1 MKPIVQHSSREGFVI
16 IITLVLLLV
25 MTTMGIGL
33 FYETKKTASQVR
45 SNNNNSETLY
55 SAESCIA
62 EAKRWLN
69 AEKEIRT
76 PCEGFAEG
84 SVCKVIGEKY
94 MGDSPIRI
102 DSSVTS
108 DSRLSTHYY
117 RCEVIR
123 LSTVSTETEG
133 GSVSGSGSGDG
144 EEGYDVSDD
153 AGTGVIISNISYY
166 KIRSK
171 ACVTS
176 SGSCDSDNPNV
187 TIVEEIVKIN

>member
-1 MKPIVQHSSREGFVI
+1 MKHIAQNSTREGFVI
-16 IITLVLLLV
+16 VITLVLLLV

-123 LSTVSTETEG
+123 LSTVSTE
-133 GSVSGSGSGDG
+133 VSGATGSSGDG

>member
-1 MKPIVQHSSREGFVI
+1 MKHIAQNSTREGFVI
-16 IITLVLLLV
+16 VITLVLLLV

-123 LSTVSTETEG
+123 LSTVSTE
-133 GSVSGSGSGDG
+133 VSGATGSSGDG

-176 SGSCDSDNPNV
+176 SGSCESDNPNV

>member
-1 MKPIVQHSSREGFVI
+1 MKNIAQQSSREGFVI
-16 IITLVLLLV
+16 VITLVLLLV

-45 SNNNNSETLY
+45 SNNSNSETLY

-62 EAKRWLN
+62 EARRWLDR
-69 AEKEIRT
+69 ERESRM
-76 PCEGFAEG
+76 PCESSPEG
-84 SVCKVIGEKY
+84 LVCRTIGEKY
-94 MGDSPIRI
+94 MSDSSARV

-108 DSRLSTHYY
+108 DSRLSPHYY
-117 RCEVIR
+117 KCEVIR
-123 LSTVSTETEG
+123 LSTVSTE
-133 GSVSGSGSGDG
+133 VSGATGSSGDG

-153 AGTGVIISNISYY
+153 VGTGVIISNISYY

-176 SGSCDSDNPNV
+176 SSSCDSDNPNV

>member
-1 MKPIVQHSSREGFVI
+1 MK
-16 IITLVLLLV
+16 L
-25 MTTMGIGL
+25 
-33 FYETKKTASQVR
+33 KKQANQVR

-62 EAKRWLN
+62 EAKRWLD
-69 AEKEIRT
+69 AERETRT
-76 PCEGFAEG
+76 PCESDTKG

-102 DSSVTS
+102 DSGVTS
-108 DSRLSTHYY
+108 DSRLSAHYY
-117 RCEVIR
+117 RCEIIR
-123 LSTVSTETEG
+123 LSTVSTE
-133 GSVSGSGSGDG
+133 VSGATGSSGDG
-144 EEGYDVSDD
+144 EEEYDVSDD
-153 AGTGVIISNISYY
+153 VGTGVIISNISYY

-171 ACVTS
+171 ACVST

>member
-1 MKPIVQHSSREGFVI
+1 MRCTVQNSTREGFVI

-62 EAKRWLN
+62 EARHWLDR
-69 AEKEIRT
+69 ERESGI
-76 PCEGFAEG
+76 PCESSTAG
-84 SVCKVIGEKY
+84 SVCRTIGEKY
-94 MGDSPIRI
+94 MSDSSARI
-102 DSSVTS
+102 DSSVTG
-108 DSRLSTHYY
+108 DSRLSVHYY
-117 RCEVIR
+117 KCEVIR
-123 LSTVSTETEG
+123 LSTVSTE
-133 GSVSGSGSGDG
+133 VSGATGSSGDG

>member
-1 MKPIVQHSSREGFVI
+1 MKHIAQNSTREGFVI
-16 IITLVLLLV
+16 VITLVLLLV

-33 FYETKKTASQVR
+33 FYETKKTANQVR

-62 EAKRWLN
+62 EARRWLDR
-69 AEKEIRT
+69 ERESRV
-76 PCEGFAEG
+76 PCESKSVG
-84 SVCKVIGEKY
+84 SVCKTIGDKH
-94 MGDSPIRI
+94 MSDDSART

-123 LSTVSTETEG
+123 LSTVSTEASGAT
-133 GSVSGSGSGDG
+133 GSSGDG

-153 AGTGVIISNISYY
+153 VGTGVIISNISYY

-176 SGSCDSDNPNV
+176 SSSCDSDNPNV

>member
-1 MKPIVQHSSREGFVI
+1 MKHIAQNSTREGFVI
-16 IITLVLLLV
+16 VITLVLLLV

-33 FYETKKTASQVR
+33 FYETKKTANQVR

-69 AEKEIRT
+69 VEKEIRT
-76 PCEGFAEG
+76 PCEGFTEG

-102 DSSVTS
+102 DSSVSS
-108 DSRLSTHYY
+108 DSRLSAHYY
-117 RCEVIR
+117 RCEITR
-123 LSTVSTETEG
+123 LSTVSTEVEG
-133 GSVSGSGSGDG
+133 GGGGSGDG
-144 EEGYDVSDD
+144 EEEYDFSDD
-153 AGTGVIISNISYY
+153 SSAEVVVSNISYY

-171 ACVTS
+171 ACVST
-176 SGSCDSDNPNV
+176 SGSCDSDNPNI

>member
-1 MKPIVQHSSREGFVI
+1 MRCTVQNSTREGFVI

-62 EAKRWLN
+62 EARHWLDR
-69 AEKEIRT
+69 ERESGV
-76 PCEGFAEG
+76 PCESSTVG
-84 SVCKVIGEKY
+84 SVCRTIGEKY
-94 MGDSPIRI
+94 MSDSSARI
-102 DSSVTS
+102 DSETS
-108 DSRLSTHYY
+108 DSRLSAHYY

-123 LSTVSTETEG
+123 LSTVSTE
-133 GSVSGSGSGDG
+133 VSGATGSSGDG

-153 AGTGVIISNISYY
+153 VGTGVIISNVSYY

>member
-1 MKPIVQHSSREGFVI
+1 MKQVAQNSTREGFVI
-16 IITLVLLLV
+16 VITLVLLLV

-33 FYETKKTASQVR
+33 FYETKKTANQVR

-62 EAKRWLN
+62 EAKRWLD
-69 AEKEIRT
+69 AERETRT
-76 PCEGFAEG
+76 PCESDTEG

-102 DSSVTS
+102 DSGVTS
-108 DSRLSTHYY
+108 DSRLSAHYY
-117 RCEVIR
+117 RCEIIR
-123 LSTVSTETEG
+123 LSTVSTE
-133 GSVSGSGSGDG
+133 VSGATGSSGDG
-144 EEGYDVSDD
+144 EEEYDVSDD
-153 AGTGVIISNISYY
+153 VGTGVIISNISYY

-171 ACVTS
+171 ACVST